1 MKICLIVSSQRESHI
16 KILFVNNIDER
27 TKNMEYVKLNNGVEM
42 PIIGFG
48 VFEIPAEH
56 TAQCVYDAIE
66 CGYRLIDTAQA
77 YYNESEVGEG
87 IQRAIQDFGI
97 KRKDIF
103 LTTKVWVTEF
113 GYEKTKTSVEESMR
127 KLKTDYLDL
136 VLIHQ
141 CLSDYY
147 GAYHALEDLYDEGK
161 IKAIGISNFSAERM
175 ADIATFNRIVP
186 AVNQVETHLFW
197 QQYDLHEWM
206 VKYNIQHEAWGPL
219 AQHRLKEVLENP
231 VVKQIADAHGKT
243 PAQVALRQHIQ
254 RRIVVIPKSVHKERM
269 KQNLDIFDFKLTD
282 NEMAQLKMLDEN
294 KSMWAEYDDPMIVQ
308 YAMAEE

>member
-1 MKICLIVSSQRESHI
+1 M
-16 KILFVNNIDER
+16 N
-27 TKNMEYVKLNNGVEM
+27 YVTLNNGIKM

-77 YYNESEVGEG
+77 YYNETEVGEG
-87 IQRAIQDFGI
+87 ISKAIVDGLV
-97 KRKDIF
+97 KREDIF

-113 GYEKTKTSVEESMR
+113 GYEKTKASIEESLK
-127 KLKTDYLDL
+127 KLRVDYIDL

-161 IKAIGISNFSAERM
+161 IRAVGVSNFSAERM
-175 ADIATFNRIVP
+175 ADIAAFNRIVP
-186 AVNQVETHLFW
+186 AVNQVETHMFF
-197 QQYDLHEWM
+197 QQYYLHEWM
-206 VKYNIQHEAWGPL
+206 EKYDVRHEAWGPL
-219 AQHRLKEVLENP
+219 AQHRLKEVMENP
-231 VVKQIADAHGKT
+231 IVKSIAEKHGKS
-243 PAQVALRQHIQ
+243 PAQIALRQHVQ
-254 RRIVVIPKSVHKERM
+254 RGIVIIPKSTHKDRM
-269 KQNLDIFDFKLTD
+269 KQNMDIFDFELTD
-282 NEMAQLKMLDEN
+282 EEMEQLKTLDEN

-308 YAMAEE
+308 YAMS

>member
-1 MKICLIVSSQRESHI
+1 
-16 KILFVNNIDER
+16 
-27 TKNMEYVKLNNGVEM
+27 MEYIKLNNGVKM
-42 PIIGFG
+42 PIVGFG
-48 VFEIPAEH
+48 VFEIPKEL

-87 IQRAIQDFGI
+87 IQKAIQKLGI
-97 KRKDIF
+97 ERKDIF
-103 LTTKVWVTEF
+103 ITTKVWVTEF
-113 GYEKTKTSVEESMR
+113 GYEKTKASIEESLR
-127 KLKTDYLDL
+127 KLKVDYIDL

-147 GAYHALEDLYDEGK
+147 GAYRALEDLYDEGK

-175 ADIATFNRIVP
+175 TDIATFNRIVP

-197 QQYDLHEWM
+197 QQYKLHEWM

-219 AQHRLKEVLENP
+219 AQHRLKEIIDNP
-231 VVKQIADAHGKT
+231 IVKQIAESHKKT
-243 PAQVALRQHIQ
+243 PAQIALRQQVQ
-254 RRIVVIPKSVHKERM
+254 RGIIVIPKSVHKDRM

-282 NEMAQLKMLDEN
+282 KEMEQLKTLDEN

>member
-1 MKICLIVSSQRESHI
+1 
-16 KILFVNNIDER
+16 
-27 TKNMEYVKLNNGVEM
+27 MEYVTLNNGVQM
-42 PIIGFG
+42 PMVGFG
-48 VFEIPAEH
+48 VFEIPAEQ
-56 TAQCVYDAIE
+56 TAQCVFNALKT
-66 CGYRLIDTAQA
+66 GYRLIDTAQA
-77 YYNESEVGEG
+77 YYNEKEVGDG
-87 IQRAIQDFGI
+87 IQRAMKELGI
-97 KRKDIF
+97 RRADIF
-103 LTTKVWVTEF
+103 ITTKVWVTEF
-113 GYEKTKTSVEESMR
+113 GYEKTKVSIEESLR
-127 KLKTDYLDL
+127 KLQTDYLDL

-147 GAYHALEDLYDEGK
+147 GAYRALEELYDEGK

-206 VKYNIQHEAWGPL
+206 QKYGIQHEAWGPL
-219 AQHRLKEVLENP
+219 AQHRLKEILENP
-231 VVKQIADAHGKT
+231 IVNRIADAHGKT

-254 RRIVVIPKSVHKERM
+254 RGIVVIPKSVHIERM
-269 KQNLDIFDFKLTD
+269 KQNLDIFDFALTAE
-282 NEMAQLKMLDEN
+282 EMEQLRTLDEN

>member
-1 MKICLIVSSQRESHI
+1 
-16 KILFVNNIDER
+16 
-27 TKNMEYVKLNNGVEM
+27 MEYVKLNNGIKM
-42 PIIGFG
+42 PMVGFG
-48 VFEIPAEH
+48 VFEISAEQA
-56 TAQCVYDAIE
+56 AQCVFDAIE

-77 YYNESEVGEG
+77 YYNEAEVGEG
-87 IQRAIQDFGI
+87 IQNAIQKLGI
-97 KRKDIF
+97 KREDIF

-113 GYEKTKTSVEESMR
+113 GYEKTKTSVEESLR

-147 GAYHALEDLYDEGK
+147 GAYRALEDLYDEGK
-161 IKAIGISNFSAERM
+161 IRAIGISNFSAERM

-186 AVNQVETHLFW
+186 AVNQIETHLFW
-197 QQYDLHEWM
+197 QQYYLHEWCN
-206 VKYNIQHEAWGPL
+206 KYNIQHEAWGPL
-219 AQHRLKEVLENP
+219 AQHRLKEVIENP
-231 VVKQIADAHGKT
+231 LVKEIAENHGKT

-254 RRIVVIPKSVHKERM
+254 RGIVVIPKSLHKERM
-269 KQNLDIFDFKLTD
+269 KQNIEIFDFELTD
-282 NEMAQLKMLDEN
+282 SEMEKLKSLDEN